1 MSRVTEMS
9 QSLSSAVSVGRSKH
23 DQSFICW
30 QVDQF
35 LDSLINYDKENIHE
49 NNLKA
54 VQPYLT
60 DPEFDADFIRNK
72 SAAAAG
78 LCSWAVNIV
87 KFYHVYCDV
96 EPKRKALEGAN
107 AELSAAEEK
116 LAKIKAKIAE
126 LDQNLAELTASF
138 EKATAEKLKCQQE
151 AESTARTIEL
161 ANRLV
166 GGLASEN
173 VRWAESVNNFK
184 EQEKTLP
191 GDVLLT
197 TAFVSYVGCFTRRY
211 RDNLM
216 HNKWLPYL
224 KQQKVGDDLVEM
236 NKTKKLVYLCAPRE
250 FLKECVCHV

>member
-1 MSRVTEMS
+1 M
-9 QSLSSAVSVGRSKH
+9 LASAATVEWTCFEPGVSFV
-23 DQSFICW
+23 FVA

-35 LDSLINYDKENIHE
+35 LDSLINYDKENIHD

-54 VQPYLT
+54 INPYLA
-60 DPEFDADFIRNK
+60 DPEFEPDHIRGK

-78 LCSWAVNIV
+78 LCSWAINIV
-87 KFYHVYCDV
+87 KFFHVYCDV
-96 EPKRKALEGAN
+96 EPKRKALEAAN
-107 AELSAAEEK
+107 AELQAAQEK

-138 EKATAEKLKCQQE
+138 EKATAEKVKCQQE

-191 GDVLLT
+191 GDVLVT
-197 TAFVSYVGCFTRRY
+197 TAFVSYVGCFTRKY

-216 HNKWLPYL
+216 NAKWLPFL
-224 KQQKVGDDLVEM
+224 KQQKVSQV
-236 NKTKKLVYLCAPRE
+236 
-250 FLKECVCHV
+250 